1 MYIFANIVAEILIK
15 CYDEERLGG
24 LMSNFDVVSFLCKA
38 VETGGS
44 DIHLSVGERP
54 VLRIGGRIV
63 KIDMPILTEEDLYTS
78 IDLLAPQILKEKALK
93 SNDIDFAYEIA
104 GVSRFRVN
112 ISRQMTKPKLSIR
125 VIPFAIKTPVELGL
139 PEYIKTLTD
148 ARSGLILVTGK
159 TGSGKSTTLASLIN
173 EININYRKHIITL
186 EDPVEFVF
194 KNRKSIVT
202 QRQIE
207 IDTESFTDG
216 IKYALR
222 QDPDVILVGEIRDED
237 SVKNALLAA
246 ETGLLV
252 FATLHTK
259 DSVQTI
265 SRIINM
271 FKPAFRDNIREEI
284 AEVLV
289 GVISQKLVVGK
300 DKKSRY
306 PVCEVMMSTPTIRD
320 LIKKGRTDEVYGY
333 IKSNSFEN
341 MTTFNCSIFELLNK
355 GLITEEEALSAT
367 ENKIELQQMIKGAFS
382 GTKF

>member
-1 MYIFANIVAEILIK
+1 
-15 CYDEERLGG
+15 
-24 LMSNFDVVSFLCKA
+24 MSNFDVVSFLCKA

-237 SVKNALLAA
+237 SVK
-246 ETGLLV
+246 
-252 FATLHTK
+252 K
-259 DSVQTI
+259 
-265 SRIINM
+265 
-271 FKPAFRDNIREEI
+271 
-284 AEVLV
+284 
-289 GVISQKLVVGK
+289 
-300 DKKSRY
+300 
-306 PVCEVMMSTPTIRD
+306 CSTC
-320 LIKKGRTDEVYGY
+320 G
-333 IKSNSFEN
+333 
-341 MTTFNCSIFELLNK
+341 
-355 GLITEEEALSAT
+355 
-367 ENKIELQQMIKGAFS
+367 
-382 GTKF
+382 

>member
-1 MYIFANIVAEILIK
+1 
-15 CYDEERLGG
+15 
-24 LMSNFDVVSFLCKA
+24 MSNFDVVSFLCKA

-333 IKSNSFEN
+333 IKSDSFEN
-341 MTTFNCSIFELLNK
+341 MTLLTVLFLNY
-355 GLITEEEALSAT
+355 
-367 ENKIELQQMIKGAFS
+367 
-382 GTKF
+382 